1 MEQMSSKTLSFR
13 HISTATNEAVEYIR
27 KRKNHEIQS
36 LRTRWNK
43 FNKSCMGGIEPNTIY
58 TIVGIS
64 GSGKSSFVNTLETDL
79 IDLNS
84 NQDVIVLNF
93 SFEMLSSR
101 QVGRKISSKLRQTTA
116 ELYSANNELTDD
128 LLDRVEQTS
137 QQIKSYPI
145 YYVDTPGTVEDIAST
160 INYFYETKAKDKKF
174 VIILDHT
181 LLVEGQ
187 NRESALQVISELQ
200 KLFIKVKKLPN
211 TTIIQLSQM
220 NRNIEN
226 PERINNPSMHYP
238 MRSDISSA
246 DTIFHASDYVI
257 CIHRPELLN
266 IQQYGPNR
274 LLVKNKVYLH
284 ILKNRDAGECT
295 ILEFDNDLKY
305 NNLIETIREEE
316 PARKISF
323 SNNNLKKA
331 ENYENIYF

>member
-1 MEQMSSKTLSFR
+1 MEQNSTNTLTFR
-13 HISTATNEAVEYIR
+13 HISIAAKEAVEYI
-27 KRKNHEIQS
+27 KQRKNHEIQS

-43 FNKSCMGGIEPNTIY
+43 FNKHCMGGIEPNTIY

-64 GSGKSSFVNTLETDL
+64 GSGKSSFVNTLENDL
-79 IDLNS
+79 IDLNPE
-84 NQDVIVLNF
+84 QDVVILNF

-101 QVGRKISSKLRQTTA
+101 QVGRKLSSKLRQTTA
-116 ELYSANNELTDD
+116 QLYSANEELNDD
-128 LLDRVEQTS
+128 TLAQVETAS
-137 QQIKSYPI
+137 QQIKSYQI
-145 YYVDTPGTVEDIAST
+145 YYVDTPGTVGEIAST
-160 INYFYETKAKDKKF
+160 IDYSYENYAKGKKF
-174 VIILDHT
+174 IIILDHT

-187 NRESALQVISELQ
+187 ESALKVISDLQ
-200 KLFIKVKKLPN
+200 KLFIKVKKYPN

-220 NRNIEN
+220 NRNIEA
-226 PERINNPSMHYP
+226 PDRINNPSMHYP

-284 ILKNRDAGECT
+284 ILKNRDAGECA

-316 PARKISF
+316 PTKKISF
-323 SNNNLKKA
+323 SNNN
-331 ENYENIYF
+331 

>member
-1 MEQMSSKTLSFR
+1 MEQTSSKTLSFR
-13 HISTATNEAVEYIR
+13 HISTATSEAVEYIR

-36 LRTRWNK
+36 LATRWKK

-64 GSGKSSFVNTLETDL
+64 GSGKSSFVNTLENDL

-84 NQDVIVLNF
+84 DQDVIVLNF

-284 ILKNRDAGECT
+284 ILKNRDAGECA

-323 SNNNLKKA
+323 SNNN
-331 ENYENIYF
+331 

>member
-1 MEQMSSKTLSFR
+1 MEQISTKVLTFR
-13 HISTATNEAVEYIR
+13 HISSATNEAVEYIR
-27 KRKNHEIQS
+27 KRKNHEIVS
-36 LRTRWNK
+36 LRTRWDK

-64 GSGKSSFVNTLETDL
+64 GSGKSSFVNTLESDL

-84 NQDVIVLNF
+84 NQDVVVLNF

-101 QVGRKISSKLRQTTA
+101 QVGRKLSSKLRQTTA
-116 ELYSANNELTDD
+116 QLYSSSIVLDD
-128 LLDRVEQTS
+128 TLLKEVEETS

-145 YYVDTPGTVEDIAST
+145 YYVDTPGTVADIAST
-160 INYFYETKAKDKKF
+160 IDYFYENKAKGKKF

-187 NRESALQVISELQ
+187 NRENALQVISDLQ
-200 KLFIKVKKLPN
+200 KLFIRVKKFPD

-266 IQQYGPNR
+266 IQSYGPNR
-274 LLVKNKVYLH
+274 LPVRDKVYLH
-284 ILKNRDAGECT
+284 ILKNRDAGECS

-316 PARKISF
+316 PVRKISF
-323 SNNNLKKA
+323 SNNN
-331 ENYENIYF
+331 

>member
-1 MEQMSSKTLSFR
+1 MEQISSKTLSFR
-13 HISTATNEAVEYIR
+13 HISTATSEAVEYIR

-36 LRTRWNK
+36 LATRWKK

-284 ILKNRDAGECT
+284 ILKNRDAGECA

-323 SNNNLKKA
+323 SNNN
-331 ENYENIYF
+331 

>member
-1 MEQMSSKTLSFR
+1 MEQISTNTLTFR
-13 HISTATNEAVEYIR
+13 HISSAAIEAVEYIK
-27 KRKNHEIQS
+27 KRKNHEIES
-36 LRTRWNK
+36 LKTRWKK
-43 FNKSCMGGIEPNTIY
+43 FNTQCMGGIEPNTIY

-64 GSGKSSFVNTLETDL
+64 GSGKSSFVNTLENDL

-84 NQDVIVLNF
+84 DQDVIVLNF

-116 ELYSANNELTDD
+116 ELYSANNSLTDE
-128 LLDRVEQTS
+128 LLENVEETT

-145 YYVDTPGTVEDIAST
+145 YYVDTPGTVDNIAST
-160 INYFYETKAKDKKF
+160 IDYFYENKAKGKRF

-187 NRESALQVISELQ
+187 ASALQVISDLQ
-200 KLFIKVKKLPN
+200 KLFIKVKKYPN

-220 NRNIEN
+220 NRNIEA
-226 PERINNPSMHYP
+226 PDRINNPSMHYP

-284 ILKNRDAGECT
+284 ILKNRDAGECS

-305 NNLIETIREEE
+305 NNLIETVRDEE
-316 PARKISF
+316 PAKKFSF
-323 SNNNLKKA
+323 SNNN
-331 ENYENIYF
+331 

>member
-1 MEQMSSKTLSFR
+1 MEQTSSKTLSFR
-13 HISTATNEAVEYIR
+13 HISTATSEAVEYIR

-36 LRTRWNK
+36 LATRWKK

-64 GSGKSSFVNTLETDL
+64 CSGKSSFVNTLETDL

-137 QQIKSYPI
+137 
-145 YYVDTPGTVEDIAST
+145 GTVEDIAST

-284 ILKNRDAGECT
+284 ILKNRDAGECA

-323 SNNNLKKA
+323 SNNN
-331 ENYENIYF
+331 

>member
-1 MEQMSSKTLSFR
+1 MEQISTKVLTFR
-13 HISTATNEAVEYIR
+13 HISSATNEAVEYIR
-27 KRKNHEIQS
+27 KRKNHEIVS

-64 GSGKSSFVNTLETDL
+64 GSGKSSFVNTLESDL

-84 NQDVIVLNF
+84 NQDVVVLNF

-101 QVGRKISSKLRQTTA
+101 QVGRKLSSKLRQTTA
-116 ELYSANNELTDD
+116 QLYSSSSD
-128 LLDRVEQTS
+128 LDNTLLEEVEETS

-145 YYVDTPGTVEDIAST
+145 YYVDTPGTVADIAST
-160 INYFYETKAKDKKF
+160 IDYFYENKAKGKKF

-187 NRESALQVISELQ
+187 NRESALQVISDLQ
-200 KLFIKVKKLPN
+200 KLFIRVKKFPD

-266 IQQYGPNR
+266 IQLWTKSSTSKR
-274 LLVKNKVYLH
+274 
-284 ILKNRDAGECT
+284 
-295 ILEFDNDLKY
+295 
-305 NNLIETIREEE
+305 
-316 PARKISF
+316 
-323 SNNNLKKA
+323 
-331 ENYENIYF
+331 

>member
-1 MEQMSSKTLSFR
+1 MEQISTKTLTFR
-13 HISTATNEAVEYIR
+13 HISSATNEAVEYIR
-27 KRKNHEIQS
+27 KRKNHEIVS
-36 LRTRWNK
+36 LRTRWSK

-64 GSGKSSFVNTLETDL
+64 GSGKSSFVNTLESDL

-84 NQDVIVLNF
+84 NQDVVVLNF

-101 QVGRKISSKLRQTTA
+101 QVGRKLSSKLRQTTA
-116 ELYSANNELTDD
+116 QLYSSISELDNS
-128 LLDRVEQTS
+128 LLEEVEQTS

-145 YYVDTPGTVEDIAST
+145 YYVDTPGTVADIAST
-160 INYFYETKAKDKKF
+160 IDYFYENKAKGKKF

-187 NRESALQVISELQ
+187 NRESALQVISDLQ
-200 KLFIKVKKLPN
+200 KLFIRVKKFPD

-266 IQQYGPNR
+266 IQSYGPNR
-274 LLVKNKVYLH
+274 LPVRDKVYLH
-284 ILKNRDAGECT
+284 ILKNRDAGECS

-316 PARKISF
+316 PAKKISF
-323 SNNNLKKA
+323 SNNN
-331 ENYENIYF
+331 